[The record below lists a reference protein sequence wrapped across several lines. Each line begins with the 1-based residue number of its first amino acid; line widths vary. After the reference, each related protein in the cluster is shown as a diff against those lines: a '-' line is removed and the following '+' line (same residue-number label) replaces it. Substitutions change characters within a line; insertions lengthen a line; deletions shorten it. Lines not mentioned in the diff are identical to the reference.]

1 MSYCLNPSCQ
11 KPENPPQTKVCLACG
26 TALLLKD
33 RYRASRFLDS
43 GGMSR
48 AYLAVDEDTPSRQ
61 LCVIKQFFPAPHVA
75 TNPKSFGK
83 SLELFQ
89 REAKQ
94 LDKLGRESQN
104 IPKLLAFLEQD
115 QKLYLV
121 QEYID
126 GQNLLKEM
134 SSNGPYSETHIRQ
147 FLQKILPVLQFIHG
161 QNIVHRDIKPEN
173 VMHRQNGQLVLI
185 DFGLSKQLTENVSVR
200 GTTGGTMG
208 YAPPEQ
214 IRSGQAFP
222 ATDLFAL
229 GATCIHLLT
238 GVTPDNLY
246 DFQQNRW
253 VWRDLLAKSQRY
265 VSDNLAEIFD
275 KMLEARVEKRYQSAH
290 AVIEDLANPLTRS
303 MQSERKKRFVLAG
316 VTVPLFALIGAGL
329 LMTDRI
335 KCSMGIETSF
345 CLVDRGPRKI
355 NGIEYFPFAPAA
367 DSEGKSAEFNM
378 AILTEEFRWH
388 PGSSTEVSLVDAK
401 PKPLSDLKTF
411 LENKG
416 IVKIMENPNQIIAIG
431 MSSCEGSQQE
441 EETRAMERAKTIQ
454 QDLGRTIFAVK
465 DYPILNLGQYR
476 KDTCS
481 RSAKDNAFQ
490 RSVILMGIRRESK
503 GVVLNQAL
511 YNRLKDISKDF
522 KLEDYSLGSPENL
535 KLWTSDPPLS
545 ITDNIE
551 TKTTSQTKN

>member
-11 KPENPPQTKVCLACG
+11 KAENPPQTKLCLACG
-26 TALLLKD
+26 TVLLLKD
-33 RYRASRFLDS
+33 RYRASRFLDA

-61 LCVIKQFFPAPHVA
+61 VCVIKQFFPAPHVA

-83 SLELFQ
+83 SIELFQ

-94 LDKLGRESQN
+94 LDKLGRESQH
-104 IPKLLAFLEQD
+104 IPKLLAFLEQE
-115 QKLYLV
+115 QRLYLV

-126 GQNLLKEM
+126 GQDLLKEM
-134 SSNGPYSETHIRQ
+134 SANGPYSETHIRQ
-147 FLQKILPVLQFIHG
+147 FLQKLLPVLQFIHS
-161 QNIVHRDIKPEN
+161 QNVIHRDIKPEN
-173 VMHRQNGQLVLI
+173 IMHRQNGQIVLI
-185 DFGLSKQLTENVSVR
+185 DFGLSKQLTDNVSIR

-253 VWRDLLAKSQRY
+253 IWRDLLAKNQRY

-275 KMLEARVEKRYQSAH
+275 KMLESRVEKRYQSAH
-290 AVIEDLANPLTRS
+290 AVIEDLADPLTRS
-303 MQSERKKRFVLAG
+303 MRTERQKRRLLFGGITIL
-316 VTVPLFALIGAGL
+316 LFAAIGAGL
-329 LMTDRI
+329 LLMDRI
-335 KCSMGIETSF
+335 KCSIGIETSF
-345 CLVDRGPRKI
+345 CLADRGPRKI

-367 DSEGKSAEFNM
+367 DSQGKSAEFNM

-388 PGSSTEVSLVDAK
+388 PGSSTEVSLVDAT
-401 PKPLSDLKTF
+401 PRPLSDLKSL
-411 LENKG
+411 LESKG
-416 IVKIMENPNQIIAIG
+416 IVKIMENPNQIVAIG
-431 MSSCEGSQQE
+431 TSSCEGSQQE
-441 EETRAMERAKTIQ
+441 EEVRAMERAKTIQ
-454 QDLGRTIFAVK
+454 QELGRTIFAVK

-476 KDTCS
+476 KDSCS

-490 RSVILMGIRRESK
+490 RSIILMGIRRESK

-522 KLEDYSLGSPENL
+522 KLEDYSLGSPTSL
-535 KLWTSDPPLS
+535 KLWTSDSPLS
-545 ITDNIE
+545 ITDNPE
-551 TKTTSQTKN
+551 SKN